1 LGVLKLTDYKELDTL
16 DHDQDLLMALAV
28 YDWNFFG
35 DARIFRLKK
44 DYGVT
49 TDNVDIFTYYYTN
62 RSYAIGINHD
72 RYSRQYKAILQAV
85 LYA

>member
-1 LGVLKLTDYKELDTL
+1 MTDYKELDTL
-16 DHDQDLLMALAV
+16 DRDQDLLMALAV

-49 TDNVDIFTYYYTN
+49 TDNRHIFTYYYTDKP
-62 RSYAIGINHD
+62 RVIKIYAD
-72 RYSRQYKAILQAV
+72 RYAQQYKAILQAV